1 MLNMLADDKISNN
14 ENVRLEIQDIYISLE
29 KIIMAGPANKDAEDI

>member
-29 KIIMAGPANKDAEDI
+29 KIIMAGTNNKEEEI